1 MGLVLACA
9 QQHDGGDPRRES
21 SHGARSL
28 DWVRPIA
35 PVAHRTE
42 RSAPDRKA
50 AGSIPARRTSK
61 PDETP
66 PNGFSRVSCPAVF
79 LQHPLDQAI
88 EPLGLEVDVGGQH
101 TYAFVVRTVRF
112 FYLLAQSLDP
122 GQRRLELTVQRGARC
137 LNVGQHLEELPA
149 LEDHVQRQEY
159 GKGRGARR
167 HEEVDGM
174 PRYG

>member
-1 MGLVLACA
+1 MRPTARRRRST
-9 QQHDGGDPRRES
+9 PRIGSRGPEFRL
-21 SHGARSL
+21 G
-28 DWVRPIA
+28 RPIA

-101 TYAFVVRTVRF
+101 TDAFVVRTVRF

-122 GQRRLELTVQRGARC
+122 
-137 LNVGQHLEELPA
+137 
-149 LEDHVQRQEY
+149 
-159 GKGRGARR
+159 
-167 HEEVDGM
+167 
-174 PRYG
+174 